1 MVELDPE
8 VLSVAEKWFGFSQIE
23 RARVH
28 LTDGTQ
34 YVKDSVA
41 IGKRG
46 RSVIMVAVQ
55 PPIVQE
61 FN

>member
-8 VLSVAEKWFGFSQIE
+8 VLSVAEKWFGFSQTE
-23 RARVH
+23 RVRVH

-41 IGKRG
+41 TGKKG
-46 RSVIMVAVQ
+46 RSVIMVAIH
-55 PPIVQE
+55 PLRVQE